1 MTCRSELT
9 REPLNAAVTGKGVRE
24 ADCAPDNSR
33 HSPHPCGSQARS
45 YNELRLSFAQ
55 ASATGPRDEN
65 QDALRVVTPPAGL
78 AASKGHLFAIA
89 DGVSHCADGGLAARL
104 TLQALAADYYATPET
119 WAVAQALDR
128 LLISQNRW
136 LQANGGGQPLLTT
149 LTALVLRGRR
159 FTLAHVG
166 DCRLY
171 RWHAGQ
177 LECLTQD
184 HVWEQPGMQ
193 HVLKRALGLDQH
205 LVVDYCDGELEAG
218 QCFLLVSD
226 GVWAALGDNAIQ
238 RLLEDA
244 QSLEACTDALVN
256 AAHLAGSQDN
266 ASALL
271 LRVEELPP
279 ASLGDAL
286 AQLDHWPAPPALR
299 DEQEFEGWQVEGRLA
314 QSRQSLIY
322 RVRDRQGRPWLLKT
336 LPPALSDAAD
346 AGQSLL
352 LEEWFLRRVQGRY
365 FPELHSLPQRQ
376 HLYYVMREYP
386 GQPLDEHLKLNGPL
400 NLPDWLDIAQR
411 LLRGL
416 GQLHRRNILHRDIK
430 PENLHWANDGEL
442 RLLDF
447 GLAYCP
453 GLSREDPHDLPGTP
467 SYLAPEAFQGAAP
480 DARQDLYAAGVTL
493 YRLLCGHYPY
503 GEIEAFQHPRFGTPA
518 PASRYR
524 PDVPAWLDDWLGR
537 LITAQPQQRF
547 ETAEQ
552 CLLTLEQGERQAP
565 ARPRP
570 LLEREPLR
578 VWRGIALAS
587 LAVNLGLILW
597 LMHRG

>member
-1 MTCRSELT
+1 MT
-9 REPLNAAVTGKGVRE
+9 
-24 ADCAPDNSR
+24 
-33 HSPHPCGSQARS
+33 
-45 YNELRLSFAQ
+45 LRIAFAQ

-65 QDALRVVTPPAGL
+65 QDALRVVTPPAAP

-128 LLISQNRW
+128 LLLSQNRW

-149 LTALVLRGRR
+149 LTALILRGRR

-171 RWHAGQ
+171 RWQTGQ

-205 LVVDYCDGELEAG
+205 LVVDYRDGELEAG
-218 QCFLLVSD
+218 HCFLLVSD

-244 QSLEACTDALVN
+244 QSLQACADALVS

-271 LRVEELPP
+271 LRVDELPP

-286 AQLDHWPAPPALR
+286 AQLDHWPAPSALR
-299 DEQEFEGWQVEGRLA
+299 DDQEFEGWRIEGRLA

-322 RVRDRQGRPWLLKT
+322 RVRDRQDRPWLLKT
-336 LPPALSDAAD
+336 LPPDLHDSPEAAQ
-346 AGQSLL
+346 ALL

-376 HLYYVMREYP
+376 HLYYVMRDYP
-386 GQPLDEHLKLNGPL
+386 GQTLAECLQRNGPL
-400 NLPDWLDIAQR
+400 ALPDWLDLAQR

-453 GLSREDPHDLPGTP
+453 GLSQEDPHDLPGTP
-467 SYLAPEAFQGAAP
+467 SYLAPEAFQGATS
-480 DARQDLYAAGVTL
+480 DARQDLYATGVTL
-493 YRLLCGHYPY
+493 YRLLCGQYPY

-524 PDVPAWLDDWLGR
+524 PDVPAWLDDWLAK
-537 LITAQPQQRF
+537 LTCAQPSQRF
-547 ETAEQ
+547 ETAEES
-552 CLLTLEQGERQAP
+552 LLALEQGERQAP
-565 ARPRP
+565 SRPRP
-570 LLEREPLR
+570 LLEREPLK
-578 VWRGIALAS
+578 VWRSVALAS
-587 LAVNLGLILW
+587 LAINLSLLFW
-597 LMHRG
+597 LLHHG